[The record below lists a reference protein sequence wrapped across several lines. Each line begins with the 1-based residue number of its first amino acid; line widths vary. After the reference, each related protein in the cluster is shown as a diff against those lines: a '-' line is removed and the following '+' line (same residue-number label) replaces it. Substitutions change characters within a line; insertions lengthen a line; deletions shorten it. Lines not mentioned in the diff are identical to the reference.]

1 MTKNTFVVE
10 VTFNDKNFESSMNK
24 KALIELV
31 IISVQ
36 FMSFS
41 CNSQCYYQKDGL
53 LIGSPSPSFAELY
66 IQQVEEIHVYR
77 YIHHV
82 CG

>member
-53 LIGSPSPSFAELY
+53 LIGSPSPAFAELY
-66 IQQVEEIHVYR
+66 IQKVEEIHVYR

>member
-1 MTKNTFVVE
+1 
-10 VTFNDKNFESSMNK
+10 MNK

-53 LIGSPSPSFAELY
+53 LIGSPTSPAFAELY

-82 CG
+82 CGWEWLKTHLLQLNMTK